1 VTTASTSEPI
11 VGERVVSE
19 PAAIEP
25 VARRVAQA
33 MGGSQEACSWLYRR
47 YLPLV
52 HGLLLARF
60 RPAIADELTQECFAL
75 AFQRLRQLREPA
87 HFGAW
92 IATIARHLR
101 SPDGVREESI
111 DERFDVQDPDA
122 DPSRQ
127 AEAAHLLAAIRS
139 LPGSYAE
146 TLALRLVEGMSGAEI
161 AQLTG
166 LTPDSVRVNLHRGM
180 RKLREIVG
188 TPGDK
193 HA

>member
-1 VTTASTSEPI
+1 MSV
-11 VGERVVSE
+11 
-19 PAAIEP
+19 AIEP

-33 MGGSQEACSWLYRR
+33 NDGSQEACTWLYRR
-47 YLPLV
+47 FLPLV
-52 HGLLLARF
+52 HGLLLARH

-75 AFQRLRQLREPA
+75 AFQRLKQLREPA

-101 SPDGVREESI
+101 NPDRPTAEPL
-111 DERFDVQDPDA
+111 DDPLDDHFDVHDPRA
-122 DPSRQ
+122 DPSRH
-127 AEAAHLLAAIRS
+127 AEATRLLEAIRS
-139 LPGSYAE
+139 LPECYAE

-180 RKLREIVG
+180 RKLRELLG
-188 TPGDK
+188 SPGE
-193 HA
+193 HGQ

>member
-1 VTTASTSEPI
+1 MNRTLTHPTR
-11 VGERVVSE
+11 ERQPDSE

-33 MGGSQEACSWLYRR
+33 RDGSQAACTWLYRR

-52 HGLLLARF
+52 HGVLLARF

-92 IATIARHLR
+92 VASIARHLR
-101 SPDGVREESI
+101 SPENHHEETMA
-111 DERFDVQDPDA
+111 EPFDVHDPSA
-122 DPSRQ
+122 DPARQ
-127 AEAAHLLAAIRS
+127 AEAWQLLAAIRS

-180 RKLREIVG
+180 RKLRELIG
-188 TPGDK
+188 TAGAK
-193 HA
+193 ET

>member
-1 VTTASTSEPI
+1 M
-11 VGERVVSE
+11 GEA
-19 PAAIEP
+19 AAIEP
-25 VARRVAQA
+25 IARRVAQA
-33 MGGSQEACSWLYRR
+33 RSGSQEACSWLYRR

-87 HFGAW
+87 YFGAW

-101 SPDGVREESI
+101 SPDGAREESI

-127 AEAAHLLAAIRS
+127 AEAARLLAAIRS

-180 RKLREIVG
+180 HKLRQIVG
-188 TPGDK
+188 TSGDN

>member
-1 VTTASTSEPI
+1 VTTLSTSES
-11 VGERVVSE
+11 VVSE

-33 MGGSQEACSWLYRR
+33 KDGSQEACSWLYRR

-52 HGLLLARF
+52 HGLLLTRF

-101 SPDGVREESI
+101 SPESAHEESMP
-111 DERFDVQDPDA
+111 EQFDVQDPDA

-139 LPGSYAE
+139 LPGNYAE
-146 TLALRLVEGMSGAEI
+146 TLALRLIEGMSGAEI

-180 RKLREIVG
+180 RKLREIMDTSG
-188 TPGDK
+188 ATD
-193 HA
+193 A